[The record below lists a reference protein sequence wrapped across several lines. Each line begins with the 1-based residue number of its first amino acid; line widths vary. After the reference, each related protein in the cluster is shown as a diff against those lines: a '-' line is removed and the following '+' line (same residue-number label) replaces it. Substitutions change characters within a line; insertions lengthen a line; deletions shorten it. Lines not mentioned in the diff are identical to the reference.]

1 MRIFLMTAIIA
12 IVSFV
17 GFNSLAPQ
25 LLLAEGLDPACDK
38 RSSFLNLPP
47 WYAYLDVGPKTN
59 KEGKVIDECAITGP
73 VNPDNG
79 EFSFTLALPRIAL
92 AVVEILLRVAGIVT
106 FGFVVYGGFR
116 YITSQGEPDA
126 LKQAQGTIINALVG
140 MVIVILA
147 VTIVAFTGSVLW

>member
-1 MRIFLMTAIIA
+1 MKTLLMAMIVAVISF
-12 IVSFV
+12 VSF
-17 GFNSLAPQ
+17 NSIAPQ
-25 LLLAEGLDPACDK
+25 SSMAEGLDPACDK

-47 WYAYLDVGPKTN
+47 WYAYLDVGPR
-59 KEGKVIDECAITGP
+59 GSDPCAITGP
-73 VNPDNG
+73 KNPENG

-92 AVVEILLRVAGIVT
+92 AIVEILLRVAGIVT